1 VSGFL
6 GEDGRGPGRLNET
19 WFKAEQPG
27 IYFGQCYE
35 LCGSR
40 HAYMPIAVEVVSQ
53 EDFARWVASKG
64 GTMPGAPGS
73 NAAANP
79 DSTQANT
86 MGQREAGN
94 AAQADPNTNDDGVQ
108 PTNEVQGTTQQRPVL
123 ERTDEAQ

>member
-1 VSGFL
+1 
-6 GEDGRGPGRLNET
+6 
-19 WFKAEQPG
+19 
-27 IYFGQCYE
+27 
-35 LCGSR
+35 
-40 HAYMPIAVEVVSQ
+40 VVSQ
-53 EDFARWVASKG
+53 EDFARWIASKG

>member
-1 VSGFL
+1 
-6 GEDGRGPGRLNET
+6 
-19 WFKAEQPG
+19 
-27 IYFGQCYE
+27 
-35 LCGSR
+35 
-40 HAYMPIAVEVVSQ
+40 MPIAVEVVSQ